1 MGTTQRY
8 LLIAL
13 ISSLFVGA
21 PSAQA
26 GRTEGIRL
34 FSHALTLQKKIR
46 SAEDEAEKA
55 NLRSLI
61 DQIAALIVKDHLNSP
76 PGLALRRGIAHNG
89 LDISQIRSALEKWVS
104 ANPDWRAPVFDMAT
118 VFKPK
123 SSQGTRDRKAVI
135 RKAEDDPGETQ
146 RKNTNQKSVRKQERN
161 QSQRRKFN
169 AFETFQV
176 PTIETKEQ
184 QKRHPVQK
192 SLPRTDTDPT
202 HVPAGNPFTEMTV
215 AQLENMNTF
224 REKKYLR
231 RLENYTKSLT
241 VFVDDGTGGH
251 GTGFF
256 IADNIIMTNAH
267 VVSFL
272 DNDLRAK
279 VRKTVFVVNE
289 LIGKQRGEV
298 IYVASPPKAYKYDC
312 NNNKICHNYYIAG
325 LDVALIQLHK
335 YRSPHKLTI
344 SSSPE
349 RGDNIFVWGYPGAN
363 TLDKDRNYQRYKEG
377 LATAPSI
384 TIAKG
389 GIQSL
394 LPAKNNGLELLQHS
408 AKVEGGNS
416 GSPILNMCGHVVGI
430 HFAGLAKRGERFAYA
445 YSSREIIK
453 DMAFKNHMEYT
464 TTDRQCPI

>member
-1 MGTTQRY
+1 MGTTYRY

-13 ISSLFVGA
+13 ISFLFVGGS
-21 PSAQA
+21 SAQA

-34 FSHALTLQKKIR
+34 FSHALSLNKKIDG
-46 SAEDEAEKA
+46 AENEAEKA
-55 NLRSLI
+55 RLRSLI
-61 DQIAALIVKDHLNSP
+61 DQIAALIVKDHLTSP

-89 LDISQIRSALEKWVS
+89 LDISQIRQALDKWVS
-104 ANPDWRAPVFDMAT
+104 ANPDWQAPVFDVTT

-123 SSQGTRDRKAVI
+123 PVRSTNSRQVNKRDTRV
-135 RKAEDDPGETQ
+135 DPGKTL
-146 RKNTNQKSVRKQERN
+146 RKTVRRKTERKQEQNKHRK
-161 QSQRRKFN
+161 RKFN
-169 AFETFQV
+169 AFETFKV
-176 PTIETKEQ
+176 PTIETRQTE
-184 QKRHPVQK
+184 KRHPVRK
-192 SLPRTDTDPT
+192 SLPTDGNET
-202 HVPAGNPFTEMTV
+202 PAGNPFSEMTV

-272 DNDLRAK
+272 DTDLRAK
-279 VRKTVFVVNE
+279 VRKKVFVVNE
-289 LIGKQRGEV
+289 LIGRQSGEV

-312 NNNKICHNYYIAG
+312 NNNKICHSYYIAG

-335 YRSPHKLTI
+335 YRSPHNLTI
-344 SSSPE
+344 SSAPE
-349 RGDNIFVWGYPGAN
+349 RGDDIFVWGYPGAN

-430 HFAGLAKRGERFAYA
+430 HFSGLAKRGERFAYA

>member
-1 MGTTQRY
+1 
-8 LLIAL
+8 
-13 ISSLFVGA
+13 
-21 PSAQA
+21 
-26 GRTEGIRL
+26 
-34 FSHALTLQKKIR
+34 
-46 SAEDEAEKA
+46 
-55 NLRSLI
+55 
-61 DQIAALIVKDHLNSP
+61 
-76 PGLALRRGIAHNG
+76 
-89 LDISQIRSALEKWVS
+89 LDKWVS
-104 ANPDWRAPVFDMAT
+104 ANPDWQAPVFDMAT

-123 SSQGTRDRKAVI
+123 SGKDVRERRVNNRDT
-135 RKAEDDPGETQ
+135 KAEPGKTPGKIV
-146 RKNTNQKSVRKQERN
+146 RRKSVRKQEPNERRN
-161 QSQRRKFN
+161 RKFN
-169 AFETFQV
+169 AFETFKV
-176 PTIETKEQ
+176 PTIKSRRNETG
-184 QKRHPVQK
+184 HPVREA
-192 SLPRTDTDPT
+192 LPMDQNG
-202 HVPAGNPFTEMTV
+202 ASSGNPFSEMTV

-256 IADNIIMTNAH
+256 IADNIVMTNAH

-272 DNDLRAK
+272 DTDLRAK
-279 VRKTVFVVNE
+279 VRKKVFVVNE
-289 LIGKQRGEV
+289 LIGRQSGEV

-312 NNNKICHNYYIAG
+312 NTNKICYNYYIAG
-325 LDVALIQLHK
+325 LDVALIQLHN
-335 YRSPHKLTI
+335 YRSPHNLTI
-344 SSSPE
+344 SSAPE

-363 TLDKDRNYQRYKEG
+363 TLDKDRNYQRYREG

-430 HFAGLAKRGERFAYA
+430 HFSGLAKRGERFAYA